1 MQPTE
6 QTPSTDVREPD
17 DRAQDTESS
26 DETEERS
33 SSSSWWHRIAGR
45 LFGEGAEDEPSD
57 EEPQQTP
64 DQSSVRTLTE
74 EELQKFVQ
82 AEVDRRESK
91 RQREAE
97 AAERKR
103 LRDEDPWQYA
113 EAERSAEAVAEQDNK
128 LNELLQGIG
137 AAHDQVTLLP
147 LMQTLPQAEQQ
158 RLMALPNAGVGTD
171 GRKLLT
177 TEALKSLEKHWRA
190 EGAKDAESKL
200 RRNQSFRKQLLSEFQ
215 GGAPEPEL
223 LPAGSAR
230 ANGTSSEQV
239 NDMLR
244 RQIGI
249 HRQA

>member
-6 QTPSTDVREPD
+6 QTPSTDVRQLD

-33 SSSSWWHRIAGR
+33 SSSSWWHRITGR

-57 EEPQQTP
+57 EEAQQNP
-64 DQSSVRTLTE
+64 DQSTVRTLTE
-74 EELQKFVQ
+74 EEFQKSVQ

-91 RQREAE
+91 RQREVE

-113 EAERSAEAVAEQDNK
+113 EVERSAEAAAEQDQR
-128 LNELLQGIG
+128 LTEVFQGL
-137 AAHDQVTLLP
+137 AQAHDQITLVP
-147 LMQTLPQAEQQ
+147 LMQSLPDAEQQ
-158 RLMALPNAGVGTD
+158 RLMALPDAGVGVD
-171 GRKLLT
+171 GRRLLT

-190 EGAKDAESKL
+190 EGAKDAEAKL
-200 RRNQSFRKQLLSEFQ
+200 RRNTSFRKQVLSEFQ

-223 LPAGSAR
+223 LPTGSAR
-230 ANGTSSEQV
+230 ANGTSSEQI
-239 NDMLR
+239 NDLLR
-244 RQIGI
+244 RQIGV